1 MGEFLLRLA
10 FGVAVGL
17 IGGIAA
23 SRLIETVSSAAAAD
37 LINAVEIIG
46 R

>member
-1 MGEFLLRLA
+1 MGEFLLRLVV
-10 FGVAVGL
+10 GVAVGL
-17 IGGIAA
+17 VGGIAA

-37 LINAVEIIG
+37 LFTAVEIIG